1 MKTIFP
7 HQTKMLEH
15 QNLRVKCALQGPSV
29 RGSQPWAVTARLRR
43 HGVTNY
49 ITGGPGVIP
58 PGEHGNLCSLQS
70 TVLRKGCAAIT
81 FQVIA
86 SPREC
91 FLASR
96 KTPTQYPGT
105 LSPYLDDMTC
115 KS

>member
-29 RGSQPWAVTARLRR
+29 RGSQPWAVTASLRR
-43 HGVTNY
+43 HGITNY

-58 PGEHGNLCSLQS
+58 PGEHENLCSLQS
-70 TVLRKGCAAIT
+70 TVLRKGCAAIA

-86 SPREC
+86 QPQGMLSGLPKDSNTI
-91 FLASR
+91 SR
-96 KTPTQYPGT
+96 NAQSLFRRHDT
-105 LSPYLDDMTC
+105 
-115 KS
+115 